1 MDIEDYPPKDTF
13 DKLTGLIKKERQLET
28 SLYRCF
34 ERFLTTY
41 YSTRDIY
48 LNWPLKV
55 LCDSLK
61 RAHGEIPLVPGETLM
76 AVVHSLLI
84 LSGKSGSIS
93 QEAMACLAEIGPIE
107 FKSELLVSDSQTNV
121 GSSTP
126 VDVIISKLVEIL
138 FKSEGELARVC
149 GSTLADILVH
159 PHGRDHMMTTCDTEA
174 KRILLAFERAG
185 QNPKG
190 SKGFDEGMVNFIDD
204 NDLWNVVGKSHQE
217 WIVGLVNKLL
227 KCYPLGSLYHCLTE
241 SCTLSP
247 ELCET
252 VLKFLIFDSLST
264 HSDDVSIIL
273 SHRINK
279 FFNDHF
285 ESLEKAAAQPP
296 RSESLRVMV
305 SVIQYLRLRGETGN
319 NSWSNNFLLANI
331 NYCHLA
337 AAALTTGDNFLAL
350 NLASVWCH
358 QHSLNS
364 GWGSSEDAFTDNMMG
379 EIVASGG
386 REAISLLKIMFTA
399 SQNIGDK
406 DRAMGLGRFMIHD
419 PRSRISNLL
428 LEGKMGLAAS
438 LCDSGL
444 WTGVDVSSGLVSSL
458 HSMGLHHTL
467 ASYIQSAEVC
477 SQQMLEYQQECSWRL
492 EAWDKLCP
500 EEATKTFSGC
510 VLGGLESCL
519 RSQSEELSS
528 WYEAGLNIVRSDIER
543 LGIESSSAVYPVLS
557 KLRQLSELVRLGD
570 KDSINNVT
578 MDALEERDKL
588 PSSDFKHLE
597 PILTQR
603 LILLSKNGRQF
614 LGNMA
619 LSTSK
624 RAREADHLWVCN
636 RIQKFYTNSEPS
648 VRLEEAHVI
657 FGQGQKEAGIL
668 LAKKLLTE
676 LDENDKSL
684 KNCKILAKTNL
695 SLGTWLYE
703 QKSEANLKILEK
715 YLLKSVSILK
725 ENLND
730 SNDEDLIDAYLA
742 VASLTDKL
750 YIQTRDFLN
759 SSQFKERNEAM
770 ERNKKEASILT
781 KAVNKEKDLNLPR
794 VIKERFCRLDSTEA
808 EEYKKQLLDYLKM
821 SLDNYL
827 SVLIYGNRSL
837 AIYRL
842 VSLWFSDSNHDLSE
856 VSVILHSKLPS
867 VSSDKMVPLLY
878 QMAARMSLPTNSE
891 TDFSSVLFQVMVRL
905 SRDHP
910 HHAIPIIL
918 ALLHAKEDE
927 QFVDGSKSNK
937 NKENDPRALASSK
950 VVNELERNKEFKEMV
965 FRYKFL
971 CKSLIELAYLKADA
985 NKSGSLT
992 IPAGQNILKIKDWND
1007 VTVLTDTIPV
1017 KINKDYSKICGISKF
1032 PNKFSMVGGVNAPKK
1047 ILCVGLD
1054 GKQRPQLVKGK
1065 DDLRQ
1070 DAVMEQVFGLL
1081 NDLLKLNDETR
1092 KRKLNVRT
1100 YKVVPLSQR
1109 SGILEWC
1116 QNTQPIALFLEGHD
1130 KKSGAHKKY
1139 HPKEIDSRTCRQEMN
1154 KVSKSSI
1161 QSKLRVFKAVCSK
1174 FSPAM
1179 KYFFYEKFPSPGS
1192 YHQSVTAYT
1201 RSVAVNSM
1209 VGHILGLGDRH
1220 TNNILID
1227 NFTVSLLDFN
1237 KLSFIFMCMCV
1248 FQIPGRNYPY

>member
-1 MDIEDYPPKDTF
+1 
-13 DKLTGLIKKERQLET
+13 
-28 SLYRCF
+28 
-34 ERFLTTY
+34 
-41 YSTRDIY
+41 
-48 LNWPLKV
+48 
-55 LCDSLK
+55 
-61 RAHGEIPLVPGETLM
+61 M
-76 AVVHSLLI
+76 AVVHALLE
-84 LSGKSGSIS
+84 LSRSQSDPIS
-93 QEAMACLAEIGPIE
+93 QEAMSCLAEIGPIE
-107 FKSELLVSDSQTNV
+107 FKSELMVSDNQTCV

-126 VDVIISKLVEIL
+126 VDVIISKLMEIM
-138 FKSEGELARVC
+138 FSSNGELARVC
-149 GSTLADILVH
+149 GSTIADILVH
-159 PHGRDHMMTTCDTEA
+159 PHGRDHMMTTCDIEG
-174 KRILLAFERAG
+174 KMILMAFERSG
-185 QNPKG
+185 PKPKG
-190 SKGFDEGMVNFIDD
+190 SKSFDEEKVNVIDD
-204 NDLWNVVGKSHQE
+204 TELWNVIGKSHQS
-217 WIVGLVNKLL
+217 WIGGLVKKFLN
-227 KCYPLGSLYHCLTE
+227 CFPIGTLYHCLTG
-241 SCTLSP
+241 SCSLSP

-252 VLKFLIFDSLST
+252 VLKFLIYDSLST

-279 FFNDHF
+279 FFSDHF
-285 ESLEKAAAQPP
+285 DSIENTGVATSKHP
-296 RSESLRVMV
+296 SSDSLRVMV

-319 NSWSNNFLLANI
+319 NCWSNNFLLANI

-358 QHSLNS
+358 QQSLAR
-364 GWGSSEDAFTDNMMG
+364 GWGTSEEAFTDNMMG

-386 REAISLLKIMFTA
+386 REAARLLDIMFTA

-428 LEGKMGLAAS
+428 LEGKMELAAS

-444 WTGVDVSSGLVSSL
+444 SSRANVASSLMSSL
-458 HSMGLHHTL
+458 HCMGLHHTL
-467 ASYIQSAEVC
+467 ASYIRSAEVC
-477 SQQMLEYQQECSWRL
+477 SDQMREYQQQCSWRL
-492 EAWDKLCP
+492 EAWDQLCP
-500 EEATKTFSGC
+500 EEAAKTFSGC
-510 VLGGLESCL
+510 VFGSLESGL
-519 RSQSEELSS
+519 RAHTEDLSS
-528 WYEAGLNIVRSDIER
+528 WYKAGLKIIRSDIER
-543 LGIESSSAVYPVLS
+543 LGIESSSGVYPVLS
-557 KLRQLSELVRLGD
+557 KLRQLSELVTLGD
-570 KDSINNVT
+570 KNNINDVT
-578 MDALEERDKL
+578 IEALQERDKL
-588 PSSDFKHLE
+588 SCSDFKHLE

-603 LILLSKNGRQF
+603 LILLSKHGRQF
-614 LGNMA
+614 LDDMT
-619 LSTSK
+619 LKTSK
-624 RAREADHLWVCN
+624 MAREANHSWVCN
-636 RIQKFYTNSEPS
+636 KIQKFYTNVETS
-648 VRLEEAHVI
+648 VRLEEANVI
-657 FGQGQKEAGIL
+657 FAQGQKEAGIL
-668 LAKKLLTE
+668 LAKKLLTD

-684 KNCKILAKTNL
+684 KNCKIMAKSYL
-695 SLGTWLYE
+695 SLGNWLYE

-715 YLLKSVSILK
+715 YLTKSVSILE

-730 SNDEDLIDAYLA
+730 SSDEDLINAYLA

-808 EEYKKQLLDYLKM
+808 EEYKRQLLDYLKM

-827 SVLIYGNRSL
+827 SVLMYGNRSL
-837 AIYRL
+837 AVYRL
-842 VSLWFSDSNHDLSE
+842 VSLWFSDGNHDLSE
-856 VSVILHSKLPS
+856 VSVILQSKLPS

-891 TDFSSVLFQVMVRL
+891 TDFSSVLFRVMVRV
-905 SRDHP
+905 SQDHP

-927 QFVDGSKSNK
+927 QFVDGSRSNK
-937 NKENDPRALASSK
+937 NKENDPRASASSK
-950 VVNELERNKEFKEMV
+950 VVSELEKNKESKEMV

-985 NKSGSLT
+985 NKSGSIT
-992 IPAGQNILKIKDWND
+992 IPSGQNILKVKDWND

-1017 KINKDYSKICGISKF
+1017 KINKDYSNICGLSKF
-1032 PNKFSMVGGVNAPKK
+1032 NNKFSMVGGVNAPKK
-1047 ILCVGLD
+1047 IMCLGLD
-1054 GKQRPQLVKGK
+1054 GKERPQLVKGK

-1092 KRKLNVRT
+1092 RRKLNVRT

-1130 KKSGAHKKY
+1130 KKSGSHKKY
-1139 HPKEIDSRTCRQEMN
+1139 HPKELDSRSCRAEMN
-1154 KVSKSSI
+1154 RVSKSSI
-1161 QSKLRVFKAVCSK
+1161 QSKLKVFKTICSK
-1174 FSPAM
+1174 FTPAM

-1227 NFTVSLLDFN
+1227 NFTVSINDMIVLLFDFIYSRA
-1237 KLSFIFMCMCV
+1237 K
-1248 FQIPGRNYPY
+1248 

>member
-1 MDIEDYPPKDTF
+1 
-13 DKLTGLIKKERQLET
+13 
-28 SLYRCF
+28 
-34 ERFLTTY
+34 
-41 YSTRDIY
+41 
-48 LNWPLKV
+48 
-55 LCDSLK
+55 
-61 RAHGEIPLVPGETLM
+61 M

-84 LSGKSGSIS
+84 LSRKSDSIS
-93 QEAMACLAEIGPIE
+93 EEAMSCLAEIGPIE
-107 FKSELLVSDSQTNV
+107 FKSELLVSDSQVNV

-126 VDVIISKLVEIL
+126 VDVIISKLLEIL

-149 GSTLADILVH
+149 GITLADILAH
-159 PHGRDHMMTTCDTEA
+159 PYGRDHMMSTCDTQG
-174 KRILLAFERAG
+174 KQILLAFQKSG
-185 QNPKG
+185 PKLKG
-190 SKGFDEGMVNFIDD
+190 SKGFDEGKVNIIDD
-204 NDLWNVVGKSHQE
+204 SDLWNVSGKPHQE
-217 WIVGLVNKLL
+217 WIVSLVNKFLA
-227 KCYPLGSLYHCLTE
+227 CYPIGSLYHCLTK
-241 SCTLSP
+241 SCSLSP

-252 VLKFLIFDSLST
+252 VLKFLIYDSLST

-285 ESLEKAAAQPP
+285 ESLENTGLAVSQPP
-296 RSESLRVMV
+296 RSDSLRVMV

-319 NSWSNNFLLANI
+319 NCWSNNFLLANV

-358 QHSLNS
+358 QQSLAR
-364 GWGSSEDAFTDNMMG
+364 GWGTSEEAFTDNMME

-386 REAISLLKIMFTA
+386 REAVRLLEIMFTA

-419 PRSRISNLL
+419 PRSRIANLL
-428 LEGKMGLAAS
+428 LEGRTELAAS

-444 WTGVDVSSGLVSSL
+444 TAGADVSSGLVTSL

-467 ASYIQSAEVC
+467 ASYIQQAEVC
-477 SQQMLEYQQECSWRL
+477 TDQMREIQQECSWRL

-500 EEATKTFSGC
+500 EEATKSFNGC

-519 RSQSEELSS
+519 RSQSEELSF
-528 WYEAGLNIVRSDIER
+528 WHKAGLNIVRSDIER
-543 LGIESSSAVYPVLS
+543 LGIESSSGVYPVLS

-570 KDSINNVT
+570 RKNISNVT
-578 MDALEERDKL
+578 IDDLLEKDNL
-588 PSSDFKHLE
+588 PCSDFKHLE

-603 LILLSKNGRQF
+603 LILLSRHGRKF
-614 LGNMA
+614 LGDMT

-624 RAREADHLWVCN
+624 RAREAHQLWVCN
-636 RIQKFYTNSEPS
+636 RIQKFYTNLEPS
-648 VRLEEAHVI
+648 VRLEGAHVI
-657 FGQGQKEAGIL
+657 FAQGQMEAGIL

-676 LDENDKSL
+676 LDEKDKSL
-684 KNCKILAKTNL
+684 RNCKILAKTNL
-695 SLGTWLYE
+695 SLGNWLNE

-715 YLLKSVSILK
+715 YLLKSVSILEK
-725 ENLND
+725 NLND
-730 SNDEDLIDAYLA
+730 SRDEDLIDAYLA

-750 YIQTRDFLN
+750 YIQTRNFLN

-808 EEYKKQLLDYLKM
+808 EEYRKQLLDYLKM

-827 SVLIYGNRSL
+827 SVLMFGNRSL
-837 AIYRL
+837 AVYRL
-842 VSLWFSDSNHDLSE
+842 VSLWFSDGNHDLGE
-856 VSVILHSKLPS
+856 VSVILHAKLPS

-878 QMAARMSLPTNSE
+878 QMAARMSLPTSSE
-891 TDFSSVLFQVMVRL
+891 TDFSSVLFQVMVRV
-905 SRDHP
+905 SKDHP

-927 QFVDGSKSNK
+927 QFVDGSRSGK
-937 NKENDPRALASSK
+937 NKENDPRASASSK
-950 VVNELERNKEFKEMV
+950 VVNELEKKKELKDMV

-985 NKSGSLT
+985 NKSGNLT
-992 IPAGQNILKIKDWND
+992 IPAGQNILKVKDWND

-1017 KINKDYSKICGISKF
+1017 KINKDYSSICGISKF

-1047 ILCVGLD
+1047 ILCNGLD
-1054 GKQRPQLVKGK
+1054 GRERPQLVKGK

-1139 HPKEIDSRTCRQEMN
+1139 HPKELDSRSCRQEMN
-1154 KVSKSSI
+1154 RVSKSSI
-1161 QSKLRVFKAVCSK
+1161 QTKLKVFKAVCSK

-1227 NFTVSLLDFN
+1227 NFTVS
-1237 KLSFIFMCMCV
+1237 
-1248 FQIPGRNYPY
+1248 

>member
-1 MDIEDYPPKDTF
+1 
-13 DKLTGLIKKERQLET
+13 
-28 SLYRCF
+28 
-34 ERFLTTY
+34 
-41 YSTRDIY
+41 
-48 LNWPLKV
+48 
-55 LCDSLK
+55 
-61 RAHGEIPLVPGETLM
+61 M
-76 AVVHSLLI
+76 AVVHSLLE
-84 LSGKSGSIS
+84 LSRSTSEHIS
-93 QEAMACLAEIGPIE
+93 QEAMSCLAEIGPIE
-107 FKSELLVSDSQTNV
+107 FKSELLVNEKHANV

-126 VDVIISKLVEIL
+126 VDVIITKVVETL
-138 FKSEGELARVC
+138 FSCDGELARVC
-149 GSTLADILVH
+149 GRTLADILAH
-159 PHGRDHMMTTCDTEA
+159 PHGRDHMMTTCNSEG
-174 KRILLAFERAG
+174 KMILQAFERTG
-185 QNPKG
+185 SKPKG
-190 SKGFDEGMVNFIDD
+190 SKGFDEGKVNVIDD
-204 NDLWNVVGKSHQE
+204 NELWSVNDKSHHS
-217 WIVGLVNKLL
+217 WIIGLVNKFLR
-227 KCYPLGSLYHCLTE
+227 CYPIGSLYHCLTE

-247 ELCET
+247 KLCET
-252 VLKFLIFDSLST
+252 VLKFLIYDALST
-264 HSDDVSIIL
+264 HSDEISIVL

-285 ESLEKAAAQPP
+285 ETLENSSVAVCQPS
-296 RSESLRVMV
+296 RSDSLRVMV

-319 NSWSNNFLLANI
+319 NCWSNNFLLANI

-358 QHSLNS
+358 QQSLAS
-364 GWGSSEDAFTDNMMG
+364 GWGTSEEAFTDNMMG

-386 REAISLLKIMFTA
+386 REAARLLDIMFTA

-428 LEGKMGLAAS
+428 LEGKMELAAS
-438 LCDSGL
+438 LCDSSL
-444 WTGVDVSSGLVSSL
+444 SSRAVVSSGLVSSL
-458 HSMGLHHTL
+458 HSMGLHNTL
-467 ASYIQSAEVC
+467 ASYIQAAEG
-477 SQQMLEYQQECSWRL
+477 SNDQLREYQQECSWRL
-492 EAWDKLCP
+492 EAWDQLFP

-510 VLGGLESCL
+510 VLGGLESGL
-519 RSQSEELSS
+519 RSQTEELSS
-528 WYEAGLNIVRSDIER
+528 WYKAGLSIVRSDIER
-543 LGIESSSAVYPVLS
+543 LGIESSSGVYPVLS

-570 KDSINNVT
+570 KDNINIET
-578 MDALEERDKL
+578 MEALQERDNL
-588 PSSDFKHLE
+588 PCSDFKYYE

-603 LILLSKNGRQF
+603 LMLLSRHGKQF
-614 LGNMA
+614 LDDMT
-619 LSTSK
+619 LKISK
-624 RAREADHLWVCN
+624 RAREAGHLWVCN
-636 RIQKFYTNSEPS
+636 RIQKFYTNLEPS
-648 VRLEEAHVI
+648 VRLEEANVI
-657 FGQGQKEAGIL
+657 FRQGQKEAGIL

-676 LDENDKSL
+676 LDEKNISQ
-684 KNCKILAKTNL
+684 KNCKILAQCNL
-695 SLGTWLYE
+695 SLGNWLYE

-725 ENLND
+725 ENLKD
-730 SNDEDLIDAYLA
+730 PSDEDLIDAYLA

-827 SVLIYGNRSL
+827 SVLMYGNRSL
-837 AIYRL
+837 AVYRL
-842 VSLWFSDSNHDLSE
+842 VSLWFSDGNNDLHE
-856 VSVILHSKLPS
+856 VSLILHSKLPA

-878 QMAARMSLPTNSE
+878 QMAARMSLPTRTE
-891 TDFSSVLFQVMVRL
+891 TDFSSVLFQVMVRV

-937 NKENDPRALASSK
+937 NKENDPRASASSK
-950 VVNELERNKEFKEMV
+950 VVSELEKNKDLKEMV

-971 CKSLIELAYLKADA
+971 CKSLIELAYLKADS
-985 NKSGSLT
+985 NKSGSIT
-992 IPAGQNILKIKDWND
+992 IPAGQNILKVKDWND

-1017 KINKDYSKICGISKF
+1017 KINKDYSNICGISKF

-1047 ILCVGLD
+1047 ILCAGLD
-1054 GKQRPQLVKGK
+1054 GKERPQLVKGK

-1139 HPKEIDSRTCRQEMN
+1139 HPKELDSKSCRSEMN

-1161 QSKLRVFKAVCSK
+1161 QSKLKVFKAVCSK

-1227 NFTVSLLDFN
+1227 NFTVSLHD
-1237 KLSFIFMCMCV
+1237 
-1248 FQIPGRNYPY
+1248 